1 MKLSSL
7 TNQISRVKNI
17 EVIFRLG
24 IFALLAAVIVLMFP
38 RYNNAFRYHF
48 EINKPWGYNNITADF
63 DFPIYKT
70 DEQMAKRIY
79 QTIAE
84 NPVITTLSIAQELNL
99 SERYVEKHI
108 KELKELGL
116 IERIGP
122 KTKGGGWRI
131 AEK

>member
-1 MKLSSL
+1 MTIPVHEGCENRLSSG
-7 TNQISRVKNI
+7 ISS
-17 EVIFRLG
+17 G
-24 IFALLAAVIVLMFP
+24 ITS
-38 RYNNAFRYHF
+38 
-48 EINKPWGYNNITADF
+48 KS
-63 DFPIYKT
+63 
-70 DEQMAKRIY
+70 AKRIY
-79 QTIAE
+79 QTIAD

-131 AEK
+131 VEKWYLPQSFGNQSEKHSFGYFIYKKQWIR

>member
-1 MKLSSL
+1 MTIPVHEGCEHRLSSG
-7 TNQISRVKNI
+7 ISS
-17 EVIFRLG
+17 G
-24 IFALLAAVIVLMFP
+24 ITS
-38 RYNNAFRYHF
+38 
-48 EINKPWGYNNITADF
+48 KS
-63 DFPIYKT
+63 
-70 DEQMAKRIY
+70 AKRIY
-79 QTIAE
+79 QTIAD

-131 AEK
+131 VEK